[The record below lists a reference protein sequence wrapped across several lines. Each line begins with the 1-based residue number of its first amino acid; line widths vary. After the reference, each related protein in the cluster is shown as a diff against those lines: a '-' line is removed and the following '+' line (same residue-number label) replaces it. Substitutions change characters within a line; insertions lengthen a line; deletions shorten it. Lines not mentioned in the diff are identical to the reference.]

1 MCYNYYGDS
10 MNILDIAILIF
21 MGMELSNVIILYF
34 FPDSTL
40 GNGVAIFNNYHLA
53 KKDENSNLFTKY
65 MVNWVAG
72 TKLIFIF
79 LLGAILIVGN
89 DEMKIGAVI
98 AMIFSIA
105 TYFFRLHPIIT
116 KLDKNKMITPFGYSK
131 ILLLMIV
138 SFIVLFSGSLI
149 IYLNIN

>member
-1 MCYNYYGDS
+1 MT
-10 MNILDIAILIF
+10 ILDVAILIF
-21 MGMELSNVIILYF
+21 MAMELANVIILYF
-34 FPDSTL
+34 FPDCRF
-40 GNGVAIFNNYHLA
+40 GNGVAIFNHYHLS
-53 KKDENSNLFTKY
+53 KNDENNNLFTKY

-79 LLGAILIVGN
+79 LLGAIMIIGN

-105 TYFFRLHPIIT
+105 SYFFRLHPIIT
-116 KLDKNKMITPFGYSK
+116 KLDKNNMITPFGYSK
-131 ILLLMIV
+131 TLLFMII

-149 IYLNIN
+149 IYLNIY